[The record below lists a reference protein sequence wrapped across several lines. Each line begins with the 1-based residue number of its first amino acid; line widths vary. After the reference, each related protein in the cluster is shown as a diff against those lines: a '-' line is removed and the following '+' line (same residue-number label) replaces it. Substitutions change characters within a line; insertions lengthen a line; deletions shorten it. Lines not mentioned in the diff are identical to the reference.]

1 MNKYTVVFVTET
13 FLMQI
18 KCIQLYIRELDRDSQ
33 CSGGTSLQYILKGK
47 RESLMAEWFVCL
59 ILSPELV
66 NCCQWTFLYSNN
78 RGLDTGNIG
87 VVGHVE
93 SYGMV
98 VIKFLYVESVQVVL
112 VLLKWLTS
120 IQVALYYVSP
130 FCGGFLGQVRLCP
143 QMFSQHCMQ
152 TIYGCY
158 TQFGSIQSMQIV
170 RITRTCELPM
180 ILRNNFAFIVWN
192 SRQLIHFDHS

>member
-1 MNKYTVVFVTET
+1 
-13 FLMQI
+13 MQI
-18 KCIQLYIRELDRDSQ
+18 KCIQLYIRGLDRDSQ
-33 CSGGTSLQYILKGK
+33 CSGGTSLQYVLKGK
-47 RESLMAEWFVCL
+47 RESLMAECFVCL

-66 NCCQWTFLYSNN
+66 NCYQWTFLYSNN

-98 VIKFLYVESVQVVL
+98 VIKFLYVESAQVVL